1 MWQILVTEEFKKN
14 YVALPVDI
22 QKKAAKQENF
32 FRLNPFYPSLRTEKL
47 EPKNKQVWS
56 FRIDK
61 SYHIIFRFLEKNK
74 ILFLT
79 VGHHRWIYRF
89 ISY

>member
-14 YVALPVDI
+14 FIKLPANI
-22 QKKAAKQENF
+22 QKKAIKQEQF
-32 FRLNPFYPSLRTEKL
+32 FRANPFYPSLHTEKL
-47 EPKNKQVWS
+47 EPRNQQVWS

-61 SYHIIFRFLEKNK
+61 SYRIVFRFLEKNR

-79 VGHHRWIYRF
+79 LGHHNWIYRF
-89 ISY
+89 F